1 MKTVKQ
7 TMLLILGL
15 VFLSLQGCSH
25 DDYIPVPGAPGADGT
40 NGVAGT
46 ASCESCHSVA
56 HKEPIIAAYKL
67 STHYLGTTVAR
78 GTGVSTT
85 FSDGSLNNG
94 SPQFCSQCHTSE
106 GYIDNAKAGKPNPA
120 GYSLTT
126 KISCEACHGNTHSSF
141 NFTTD
146 GNDFGLRRIFAVPYL
161 GGAGGSTLSASLDGK
176 MSTSN
181 TCITCHQVRPSDGI
195 STFWKIPNIDL
206 GEKDINGNP
215 VITNTTNGLMY
226 KYWSVRKENIAWN
239 GYPASPVISASG
251 VTPKIYAN
259 YRTYY
264 NGDTNRTPGAHDG
277 PQADIWMGKSGQAVA
292 GSPAT
297 LPDSK
302 TAVSHYSKG
311 VTCVSCHMDKPKAD
325 GTEGSHSLEISYV
338 SCTKCHTAGDAEAK
352 EDALNTYCDAEMM
365 KLVTALSKYPNYYKV
380 TIGATIASSS
390 VVLNLSTDDAGNP
403 WPTAVTN
410 GPLTA
415 TWSVSKTIPLKYAQ
429 AFWNFKL
436 LQARAGS
443 HNAVH
448 NPSYFKALIQNSIE
462 ALQ

>member
-7 TMLLILGL
+7 IMLVVLGL
-15 VFLSLQGCSH
+15 LFFALQGCSH
-25 DDYIPVPGAPGADGT
+25 DDYIPVPGEPGANGTDG
-40 NGVAGT
+40 VSGT
-46 ASCESCHSVA
+46 ASCESCHSVE
-56 HKEPIIAAYKL
+56 HKTPINAAYNL
-67 STHYLGTTVAR
+67 SAHFTGTTVAR
-78 GTGVSTT
+78 GTGASTT

-106 GYIDNAKAGKPNPA
+106 GYIDNAKFGKTNPA

-126 KISCEACHGNTHSSF
+126 KVSCEACHGNTHRSF

-161 GGAGGSTLSASLDGK
+161 GGAAGATLDASLTGK

-181 TCITCHQVRPSDGI
+181 ACIPCHQVRPSDGI

-206 GEKDINGNP
+206 GEKDFTGNP
-215 VITNTTNGLMY
+215 VITNTATGLMY
-226 KYWSVRKENIAWN
+226 KYWSVRALNKAWN
-239 GYPASPVISASG
+239 GYPASTV
-251 VTPKIYAN
+251 N

-264 NGDTNRTPGAHDG
+264 NGDTSRNPGAHDG
-277 PQADIWMGKSGQAVA
+277 PQGDIWMGKSGQAIA
-292 GSPAT
+292 GSAT
-297 LPDSK
+297 ALPDSK
-302 TAVSHYSKG
+302 TGVSHYSKG

-325 GTEGSHSLEISYV
+325 GTHGGHSWEASYV
-338 SCTKCHTAGDAEAK
+338 SCTPCHTDAEAK
-352 EDALNTYCDAEMM
+352 VTALNTFTDAEMM

-380 TIGATIASSS
+380 TIGATLATSS
-390 VVLNLSTDDAGNP
+390 VVLNLSTDDTGAA
-403 WPTAVTN
+403 WPSSVTN
-410 GPLTA
+410 GPLTT

-429 AFWNFKL
+429 AFWNYKL
-436 LQARAGS
+436 LVGKSGS

-462 ALQ
+462 ALK